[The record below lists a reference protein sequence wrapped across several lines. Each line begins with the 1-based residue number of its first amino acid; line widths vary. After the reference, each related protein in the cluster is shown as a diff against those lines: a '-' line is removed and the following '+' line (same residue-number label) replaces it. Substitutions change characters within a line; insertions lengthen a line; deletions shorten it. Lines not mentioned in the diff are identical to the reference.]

1 MDKNNKT
8 DKQPQSQGKIIIEVQ
23 PKGGMNLNT
32 GKPYDGSISIQVKAV
47 LNESDRVM
55 VLHALAVSLSQG
67 NNTEAL
73 DLLNTARERAL
84 HTCLTGDSCWNVY
97 AQTSDGTLIDNRV
110 LEALRKKKK
119 EKENQ

>member
-1 MDKNNKT
+1 MDNKT
-8 DKQPQSQGKIIIEVQ
+8 DKQPQSQGKIIIEFQ

-32 GKPYDGSISIQVKAV
+32 GKPYDGSISIHIKAM

-73 DLLNTARERAL
+73 DLLNTARELAL
-84 HTCLTGDSCWNVY
+84 HTCLTGESWCDVY
-97 AQTSDGTLIDNRV
+97 EQTSDGTLIDKRV
-110 LEALRKKKK
+110 IEALRNKKKG
-119 EKENQ
+119 ENQ